1 MRKPIP
7 NYQGSLGDY
16 KDSMKNTLA
25 PGEPDPTG
33 MSTAAYAYAK
43 NKFDREQKNNKE
55 VVKTLKDKGMRTY
68 AVSSEYNE
76 GVLGFG
82 DMRSAALVKQESP
95 RRVQQA
101 IKPEAI
107 SVVKKIRPL
116 SKDSVKIKKIK

>member
-25 PGEPDPTG
+25 PGEPDPTE
-33 MSTAAYAYAK
+33 MSGAAYAYRK
-43 NKFDREQKNNKE
+43 NKFDKEQKNNKE
-55 VVKTLKDKGMRTY
+55 VAKTLKGKGMRTY
-68 AVSSEYNE
+68 AVSSEYKE
-76 GVLGFG
+76 GMPGFG
-82 DMRSAALVKQESP
+82 EMRAAALVKQESP

-101 IKPEAI
+101 IKPEAV

>member
-16 KDSMKNTLA
+16 KDSIKNTLA

-43 NKFDREQKNNKE
+43 DKFDREQKNNKE
-55 VVKTLKDKGMRTY
+55 VAKTLKNKGMRTY
-68 AVSSEYNE
+68 AISSEYNE
-76 GVLGFG
+76 GFPGFG
-82 DMRSAALVKQESP
+82 EMRSAALVKKESP

-101 IKPEAI
+101 IKPEVV

-116 SKDSVKIKKIK
+116 SKDSVKIKKIR